1 MVSLLLR
8 LLLISVD
15 DSRSSYS
22 WNNQQNAVDKSWIK
36 VIGED
41 HYRTSNLE
49 NLADTIIGII
59 TEHAMG
65 RINNSFIIDADTEE
79 VSW

>member
-1 MVSLLLR
+1 MTKIDE
-8 LLLISVD
+8 LIENLEADAEWASANEWE
-15 DSRSSYS
+15 SP
-22 WNNQQNAVDKSWIK
+22 
-36 VIGED
+36 IGED

-49 NLADTIIGII
+49 NLANTIIGII
-59 TEHAMG
+59 TEHAIG